1 MKNSIKIAAIAT
13 VGFIGAS
20 ITATVAGVL
29 VYRASVHEQ
38 NCLSYEKQ
46 MISAAN
52 KMVNS
57 EDKALSMLKNIK
69 QNPFVAFGYLP
80 QLTQMMEGVTEMNVA
95 SNNTLYAYVGTCGEK
110 RKSDFFARPE
120 VASVFNKI
128 IDKAAEIKHFPL

>member
-20 ITATVAGVL
+20 ITSTVAGVL
-29 VYRASVHEQ
+29 IYKASVHEQ

-46 MISAAN
+46 IISAAN
-52 KMVNS
+52 KMVNA
-57 EDKALSMLKNIK
+57 EDKTLSMLKNIQ

-80 QLTQMMEGVTEMNVA
+80 QLTQMMEGVTEMNVV

-120 VASVFNKI
+120 VVSVFNKI
-128 IDKAAEIKHFPL
+128 IDKAAEIKNFPL

>member
-1 MKNSIKIAAIAT
+1 MKNSIKIAIIAT
-13 VGFIGAS
+13 VGFFGVS
-20 ITATVAGVL
+20 ITSTVAGVL
-29 VYRASVHEQ
+29 IYRASVHEQ

-52 KMVNS
+52 KMVNT
-57 EDKALSMLKNIK
+57 EDKALSMLKNIQ
-69 QNPFVAFGYLP
+69 QNPFVALGYLP

-120 VASVFNKI
+120 VVSVFNKI
-128 IDKAAEIKHFPL
+128 IDKAAEIKNFPL

>member
-1 MKNSIKIAAIAT
+1 MKNSIKIAIIAT
-13 VGFIGAS
+13 VGFFGAS
-20 ITATVAGVL
+20 ITSTVAGVL
-29 VYRASVHEQ
+29 IYRASVHEQ

-52 KMVNS
+52 KMVNA
-57 EDKALSMLKNIK
+57 EDKALSMLKNIQ

-120 VASVFNKI
+120 VVSVFNKI
-128 IDKAAEIKHFPL
+128 IDKAAEIKNFPL

>member
-13 VGFIGAS
+13 VGFLGAS
-20 ITATVAGVL
+20 ITSTVAGVL
-29 VYRASVHEQ
+29 IYRASVHEQ

-52 KMVNS
+52 KMVNT
-57 EDKALSMLKNIK
+57 EDKALSMLKNIQ

-120 VASVFNKI
+120 VESVFNKI
-128 IDKAAEIKHFPL
+128 IDKAAEIKNFPL